1 MGHVT
6 YAWYIR
12 GSAITFQINSYLSI
26 NIAYTS
32 PQLQHKLSILQKS
45 KIQEIL
51 LEHPYFYLRK
61 NPNPAPPSAR
71 VPGTVGSPLRTPPGP
86 PEGLFGPPDIIPPYG
101 SYSSNLSFEYLLPH

>member
-1 MGHVT
+1 MVHVT

-32 PQLQHKLSILQKS
+32 PQLHNKLYNLQKS

-51 LEHPYFYLRK
+51 LENPYFYLRK
-61 NPNPAPPSAR
+61 TPNPA
-71 VPGTVGSPLRTPPGP
+71 GNGP
-86 PEGLFGPPDIIPPYG
+86 ELKG
-101 SYSSNLSFEYLLPH
+101 NT